1 MSQTSQINLYVE
13 YEHNLFIKQVSR
25 VNPNMTQTRLVL
37 THDLFRNRLVVSG
50 SQVVLDFS
58 TPM

>member
-1 MSQTSQINLYVE
+1 MSQTSQKDLHVE

-25 VNPNMTQTRLVL
+25 VNPNMTQTHLAL
-37 THDLFRNRLVVSG
+37 THDLFINRLIVSG

>member
-1 MSQTSQINLYVE
+1 MSQTSQIDLYVE
-13 YEHNLFIKQVSR
+13 YEYNLFMKQVSR
-25 VNPNMTQTRLVL
+25 VNPNMTQTRLAL
-37 THDLFRNRLVVSG
+37 THDLFINKLVVSG